1 MEKQSSRLNLIKKAF
16 QLSLLNIWRNKF
28 LSVATIFVI
37 GIIIFIFNIILAIN
51 FIARDA
57 LSDLSK
63 KIDVVVYLKE
73 STTFQDAKTII
84 KDVSALTGVDNA
96 IYFSKEDAL
105 QQIKTTHP
113 DLSIAFE
120 KYGLGNPLPASI
132 NVTTSDPSFHESIG
146 KFLQQ
151 DKYQIYLSNVVTSG
165 ESENDSIMNSVS
177 KNLSKVTDFAHQIIF
192 WLVVTFVVGG
202 ALITLNAL
210 QITIFNRKQEITVM
224 KLVGAPRWFIRLP
237 FIMESVIY
245 GICAVILSFVML
257 LILSQKIQIQDTS
270 LIGYYSN
277 IKFLLIFLVEL
288 GITVVL
294 SVASSIMAVHEYMH
308 QKSLH

>member
-51 FIARDA
+51 FISRDA

-73 STTFQDAKTII
+73 STTFQDANAII
-84 KDVSALTGVDNA
+84 KDISALPGVDSA
-96 IYFSKEDAL
+96 IYFSKDDAL

-132 NVTTSDPSFHESIG
+132 NITTSDPSFHDAIG

-151 DKYQIYLSNVVTSG
+151 DKYQVYLSNVVTSG
-165 ESENDSIMNSVS
+165 ESANDTIMNSVS

-245 GICAVILSFVML
+245 GVCAVILSFVML
-257 LILSQKIQIQDTS
+257 MILSQKIQIQDTS

-277 IKFLLIFLVEL
+277 IKFLIIFLVEL
-288 GITVVL
+288 GITVIL
-294 SVASSIMAVHEYMH
+294 SVASSMVAVHEYMH